1 MEMSL
6 LDYLVR
12 RTCLSYISD
21 LRFHPLE
28 CALALRS
35 LDDPGAFSLEDWNR
49 SGSYLSSLY
58 SPPKRLPF
66 GARRPCGR
74 FGGGARRFE
83 SGSVFWQIENKRRE
97 G

>member
-58 SPPKRLPF
+58 SPPQKDCRSARAALAAALEEERGASNPARSF
-66 GARRPCGR
+66 G
-74 FGGGARRFE
+74 
-83 SGSVFWQIENKRRE
+83 K
-97 G
+97 